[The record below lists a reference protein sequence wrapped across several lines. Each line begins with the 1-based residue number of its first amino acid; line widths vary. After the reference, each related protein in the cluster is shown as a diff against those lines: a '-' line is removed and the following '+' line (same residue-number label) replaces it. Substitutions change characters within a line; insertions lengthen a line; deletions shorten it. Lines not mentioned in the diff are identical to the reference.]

1 MQDDYFVLERAR
13 SQQHPL
19 LSWDQECLPF
29 FRPSPVK
36 VAAPVKLK
44 LGEPVPPRPVMVDFH
59 SLPAPVVSTRLKDSF
74 EAAALPGVQL
84 VPADVQVGDS
94 VLRYWL
100 VHMWRR
106 LPCMDRERSRFEFD
120 EDGDLLLSLDK
131 LFLDESVL
139 GEVPLEERLA
149 FRLAESVVHVFHRT
163 VVERVLALSPPPE
176 GLRFI
181 PVAEWGDSSGFR

>member
-1 MQDDYFVLERAR
+1 MQDDYFVLLRAR
-13 SQQHPL
+13 SQHHPL
-19 LSWDQECLPF
+19 LSWDQGYLPF
-29 FRPSPVK
+29 LRPKPVQ
-36 VAAPVKLK
+36 VEEPVKLK
-44 LGEPVPPRPVMVDFH
+44 LGEPVPPQPVMADFH
-59 SLPAPVVSTRLKDSF
+59 SLPAPVVSTRLKEAF
-74 EAAALPGVQL
+74 EAAALHGVQL

-100 VHMWRR
+100 LHMWRR
-106 LPCMDRERSRFEFD
+106 LACMDRVRSRFEFD

-181 PVAEWGDSSGFR
+181 PVAEWGDSSAFR